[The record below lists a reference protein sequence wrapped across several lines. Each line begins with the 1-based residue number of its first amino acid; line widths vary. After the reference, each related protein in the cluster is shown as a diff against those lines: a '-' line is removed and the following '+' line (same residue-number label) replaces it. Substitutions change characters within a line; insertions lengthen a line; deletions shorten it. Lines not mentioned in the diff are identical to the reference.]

1 LGVLGRELVN
11 KESRKNLRGGERFSG
26 TMSRGL
32 KTGILE
38 IQVLESIAHQPV
50 ASIDRGESIPL
61 PPEYQPV
68 QPEQLPPS
76 QAVRCGK
83 TEATPMDRGEDR
95 YHPSAGELREMY
107 SAANLAGDTIAMS
120 EIKKLGIELNDL
132 YGNRAPDDYRN
143 PAVVIVAGEDPS
155 YDRTAMEIADEQIT
169 KPISKFSQMNRYNPS
184 VGELRVSYLAK
195 QASNDPVGMARIIK
209 LGQTLANLYPH
220 EGKAPDDYQHPA
232 VSIGLD
238 DRELLLSVQVKD
250 RQADG
255 FNNSQPY
262 R

>member
-1 LGVLGRELVN
+1 
-11 KESRKNLRGGERFSG
+11 
-26 TMSRGL
+26 
-32 KTGILE
+32 
-38 IQVLESIAHQPV
+38 LESIVHQSV

-68 QPEQLPPS
+68 EPEKLPPS

-83 TEATPMDRGEDR
+83 TEATPTEDRGEDR

-120 EIKKLGIELNDL
+120 KIKKLGIELNDL

-143 PAVVIVAGEDPS
+143 PVVAIVAGEDPS
-155 YDRTAMEIADEQIT
+155 YDRTAMELPDEQIT
-169 KPISKFSQMNRYNPS
+169 KPSSKSSQMNRYNPS

-195 QASNDPVGMARIIK
+195 QASNDPVGMAKIIK

-232 VSIGLD
+232 VSIGFNE
-238 DRELLLSVQVKD
+238 RELLLSVQAKD

-255 FNNSQPY
+255 FNNSQHY